1 LAGGNGL
8 PEGLNARQ
16 SKAWTG
22 IMAEGSITRARY
34 EELAGGDMSS
44 RTAINDLQDFV
55 DRGVLRKVGRGPAT
69 RYVVRTEA
77 GDAQRPERR

>member
-1 LAGGNGL
+1 
-8 PEGLNARQ
+8 
-16 SKAWTG
+16 
-22 IMAEGSITRARY
+22 MAEGSITRARY